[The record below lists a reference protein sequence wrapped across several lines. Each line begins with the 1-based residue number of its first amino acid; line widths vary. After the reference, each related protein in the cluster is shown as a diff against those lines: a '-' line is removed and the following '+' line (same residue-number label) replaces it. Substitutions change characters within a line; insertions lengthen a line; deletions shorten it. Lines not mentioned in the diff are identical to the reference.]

1 MPVNITDAPI
11 YQAVIQTVA
20 DGDAASGANFALA
33 PQGLADRTAYLKEH
47 IDDAENAIELLEAD
61 VEARLDAL
69 EMSAQYR
76 MSGASVS
83 AGNKFTLSLWSASG
97 TFVLSSNSVQVPEAG
112 VYLVTV
118 DATAIL
124 DSSADYAIGLYI
136 GGNKATG
143 RRLTGPGSGTLYRPY
158 AHLSHRVVIGTPAS
172 EQVDVRVVETTQ
184 SLHSDAGLSEHC
196 TLTIQRLR

>member
-11 YQAVIQTVA
+11 YQATIQTVA
-20 DGDAASGANFALA
+20 DGDSASGANFALA
-33 PQGLADRTAYLKEH
+33 PQGLADRTAYLKAH
-47 IDDAENAIELLEAD
+47 IDDAEAAIAALESD

-76 MSGASVS
+76 MSGASVA
-83 AGNKFTLSLWSASG
+83 AGNKFTLALWSASG
-97 TFVLSSNSVQVPEAG
+97 SFALSSNSVQVPEAG

-124 DSSADYAIGLYI
+124 DSSADFAIGLYI
-136 GGNKATG
+136 GGTKATG
-143 RRLTGPGSGTLYRPY
+143 RRLTGPSSGTIYRPY
-158 AHLSHRVVIGTPAS
+158 AQLSHRVAISTPAS
-172 EQVDVRVVETTQ
+172 EQIDVRVVETTQ

-196 TLTIQRLR
+196 ALTIRRVK